1 MPILETDEEA
11 LPKAA
16 IPKSAIP
23 KAAIPK
29 SAIPKSAIP
38 KADLSQ
44 AATETPLQLD
54 FRKTERYDRLHSVDR
69 QSAEMLRTYCRVNSR
84 LEETA
89 TRLANVSG
97 WQNLVTSVP
106 LLLADWLAVYASL
119 RLAAYVAFWL
129 FGNQLAQK
137 HSNEMLL
144 VSLVVLPLAHL
155 AGLYPGLGLGSI
167 LEFRQLS
174 RSIFAAALVFF
185 GLGAF
190 SFPAEG
196 VLFAFMGLL
205 AFAIGV
211 PTASSLRFVLREL
224 FKKFNWWGARIM
236 LVSHPSTAV
245 DLYQRMQWTL
255 GQGYR
260 PVGVFLDSEHYWD
273 HVSELESKGIPTYDL
288 RRASEVALEKRVAWV
303 VVSACANRSKTP
315 ALDPLLSAIPNR
327 IQLASE
333 NLDLGIWDH
342 LFCLGATA
350 GVRVG
355 GACPSTFQLALKRVI
370 DVVLTVAALVVFS
383 PFWFTLCVLVRLSS
397 RGSVFYSQERI
408 GRGGKPFRA
417 LKFRTMQQNADR
429 ILEQYLDANPAA
441 RAEWEEKHKLIYDP
455 RVTRIGSFL
464 RATSLDE
471 IPQLWN
477 VLRGEM
483 SLVGPRPI
491 VDSPTYDAEYIRDY
505 PDEFA
510 TYKTVR
516 PGLTGLWQVRC
527 RNSGVYDLR
536 IYWDMYYIRNWN
548 VWLDL
553 YLIVRTVRTV
563 LLREGAA

>member
-1 MPILETDEEA
+1 MPTAETDNP
-11 LPKAA
+11 L
-16 IPKSAIP
+16 ISSAP
-23 KAAIPK
+23 PGHEYVARRA
-29 SAIPKSAIP
+29 
-38 KADLSQ
+38 
-44 AATETPLQLD
+44 
-54 FRKTERYDRLHSVDR
+54 ERYNRLQSVDR
-69 QSAEMLRTYCRVNSR
+69 QSAEILTTYCRVNSR
-84 LEETA
+84 IEETA
-89 TRLANVSG
+89 TRLANISG

-106 LLLADWLAVYASL
+106 LMLADWLAVYA
-119 RLAAYVAFWL
+119 AFLFSANLVYWL
-129 FGNQLAQK
+129 FGNQLVLE
-137 HSNEMLL
+137 HSTEMLL
-144 VSLVVLPLAHL
+144 LSLVVVPLAHL

-174 RSIFAAALVFF
+174 RSIFAAAMLYV
-185 GLGAF
+185 GLGVF

-196 VLFAFMGLL
+196 FYFAGIGLA
-205 AFAIGV
+205 AFAIGM
-211 PTASSLRFVLREL
+211 PTASSLRFLFREL

-236 LVSHPSTAV
+236 LVSDPSTASE
-245 DLYQRMQWTL
+245 LYQRMQWTL

-260 PVGVFLDSEHYWD
+260 PVGVFLDSEHYWG
-273 HVSELESKGIPTYDL
+273 HVDELESKGIPTYDL
-288 RRASEVALEKRVAWV
+288 RQASEIALEKKVAWV
-303 VVSACANRSKTP
+303 VVSPCANRCKTP

-333 NLDLGIWDH
+333 GFDLGIWDH
-342 LFCLGATA
+342 LFCMGATA

-355 GACPSTFQLALKRVI
+355 GACPSTFQLALKRII

-408 GRGGKPFRA
+408 GHAGKPFRA

-429 ILEQYLDANPAA
+429 ILEQYLAANPSA
-441 RAEWEEKHKLIYDP
+441 RAEWEQKHKLIYDP

-553 YLIVRTVRTV
+553 YLIVRTFRTV

>member
-1 MPILETDEEA
+1 MPTTENMPTIETDE
-11 LPKAA
+11 A
-16 IPKSAIP
+16 ISETKQTPSAVKP
-23 KAAIPK
+23 TEQGL
-29 SAIPKSAIP
+29 
-38 KADLSQ
+38 DL
-44 AATETPLQLD
+44 
-54 FRKTERYDRLHSVDR
+54 RRTERYNRLDTLDR
-69 QSAEMLRTYCRVNSR
+69 QSAEVLTDYCRVNSR

-89 TRLANVSG
+89 TRLANVSS
-97 WQNLVTSVP
+97 WQNVITSVP
-106 LLLADWLAVYASL
+106 LMLADWLAVYASL
-119 RLAAYVAFWL
+119 RLSAYLVYWV
-129 FGNQLAQK
+129 FGNQLAFK
-137 HSNEMLL
+137 HSTEMLL

-174 RSIFAAALVFF
+174 RSIFAAVVVYA

-190 SFPAEG
+190 SFTAEG
-196 VLFAFMGLL
+196 FYFALIGAM
-205 AFAIGV
+205 AFALGL
-211 PTASSLRFVLREL
+211 PAASSLRFFFRSL

-236 LVSHPSTAV
+236 LVSHPSTAEE
-245 DLYQRMQWTL
+245 LYQRMQWTL

-260 PVGVFLDSEHYWD
+260 PMGVFLDAEHYWD
-273 HVSELESKGIPTYDL
+273 HVAELEAKGIPTYDL
-288 RRASEVALEKRVAWV
+288 RRASEIALEKKVAWV

-327 IQLASE
+327 IQLASQD
-333 NLDLGIWDH
+333 LDLGIWDH

-355 GACPSTFQLALKRVI
+355 GACPSSFQLALKRTI
-370 DVVLTVAALVVFS
+370 DIVLTVAALVVFS
-383 PFWFTLCVLVRLSS
+383 PIWFTLGLLVRLSS
-397 RGSVFYSQERI
+397 RGPVFYSQERI
-408 GRGGKPFRA
+408 GHGGQPFRA
-417 LKFRTMQQNADR
+417 LKFRTMQQNADK
-429 ILEQYLDANPAA
+429 ILEQYLSANPLA
-441 RAEWEEKHKLIYDP
+441 RAEWEEKHKLFYDP

-548 VWLDL
+548 IWLDL
-553 YLIVRTVRTV
+553 YLIVRTIRTV
-563 LLREGAA
+563 LFREGAA